1 MTLKGGHTTPYGF
14 LAGVHAVITHFF
26 SRILKGVP
34 TMTILATRI
43 KEIRVNRRE
52 TLEEFANSIQQKT
65 GNRIKTTKSNVSKW
79 EKGLNVPNA
88 IALEAIANLGLISTD
103 ELLEKNLVTIPKEE
117 YDRLKSIEEMLID
130 IKSVFERS

>member
-1 MTLKGGHTTPYGF
+1 
-14 LAGVHAVITHFF
+14 
-26 SRILKGVP
+26 
-34 TMTILATRI
+34 MTILATRI